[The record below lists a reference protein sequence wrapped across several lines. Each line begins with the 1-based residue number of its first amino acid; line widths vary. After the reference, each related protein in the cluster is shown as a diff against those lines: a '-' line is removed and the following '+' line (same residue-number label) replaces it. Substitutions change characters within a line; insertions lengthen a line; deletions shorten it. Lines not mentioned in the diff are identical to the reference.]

1 MRTNLTQCRLDYSN
15 PTADDIAKY
24 GWSGPI
30 TYIPRNATTQISFKG
45 CEALCGSSS
54 QMYPWGQVSSTITTW
69 VLPVVG
75 ILVQAPFNS
84 NAFWETIF
92 SLARWIGSP
101 MASFSYILW
110 NIKVSGKCALL
121 VDLAVEYGDDSN
133 NEDFLS
139 IRDSFYL
146 LMTMNQYTMKEDVLQ
161 KKEAEGLLRVA
172 LFSKDLRLLKPEVDP
187 DSAIYRA
194 YLDPDSQVYWG
205 EPGQAPIGPLRSEDA
220 LESEDKLNELR
231 QSLASDLRSARR
243 RGVVPVFISTL
254 WFVFSLG
261 LSIQAAFGFLGENA
275 QAHDLA
281 LGLLLAWLPVLILS
295 SIVDRNPVA
304 SNKIRFELNAL
315 IDRVRLSLMDDTVK
329 QNYLR
334 TITDVGHQTRM
345 VEEVEKRSRAC
356 PDLENFFV
364 KFAGQG
370 RKRFH
375 YGVAHPILTDI
386 EQAYIAEK
394 GRNWL
399 ANEKEARTILVLG
412 DARGGLDW
420 LDPRELWQVLSAVVI
435 VGGTIL
441 GAFCLSYFT
450 PTVGV
455 GCRSGGYMVFGS
467 VSFGLLLVEMVL
479 WWAFD
484 SSKQEIREYTRRLT
498 ENHPRRQD
506 WLTWY
511 ERQHLAFTRTRA
523 AVFRAC
529 SSFVWT
535 QLRNRTPQ
543 KFALRVEE
551 KCEKYQSAPVVVD
564 HFFFKFVECF
574 NTVWLTYITMSQTT
588 GHYNNCRCKS
598 SLWFGGGGYIDW
610 NNYNTATSK
619 FVRYNW
625 IIATVFSTTIMA
637 VAMLYIVT
645 EWCLQSHL
653 STANLENATN
663 GLWFTR
669 RFRWLT
675 SPFRDTIHYLIEYS
689 YAVRKAISS
698 LIRGFCCCYRRGE
711 QTETTTPAGQA
722 SGQNR
727 RSVRWT
733 SKSDTRPAPPQ
744 SQPQPR
750 TPSPAPSGPNQGIE
764 LHPYPLNRPRAS
776 SNAPSDAPSD
786 APLIRSSD
794 EGRRDSSIS
803 PSRSSGGRTSSGG
816 EASSSRLPRASGESS
831 AGPGRGS
838 GGSNSL
844 QVPFNPAHYGSE
856 TV

>member
-1 MRTNLTQCRLDYSN
+1 MPTNFTQCRLDYSN
-15 PTADDIAKY
+15 PSADDIAKY
-24 GWSGPI
+24 GWAGPI
-30 TYIPRNATTQISFKG
+30 KYIPRNATTQISFNG
-45 CEALCGSSS
+45 CETLCGSSS

-84 NAFWETIF
+84 NAFLETIF

-121 VDLAVEYGDDSN
+121 VDLAVEYGDESN

-139 IRDSFYL
+139 IRDSLYL

-161 KKEAEGLLRVA
+161 KKEAEGLLRIA
-172 LFSKDLRLLKPEVDP
+172 LFSKDLRLLK
-187 DSAIYRA
+187 RK
-194 YLDPDSQVYWG
+194 LDPISEIWRDYLKRGETGTQVPLR
-205 EPGQAPIGPLRSEDA
+205 EPGQVPIGPPRPDEE
-220 LESEDKLNELR
+220 LENKEVLEQLR
-231 QSLASDLRSARR
+231 QSLASDLRFARR

-304 SNKIRFELNAL
+304 SNDIRIRLNAL
-315 IDRVRLSLMDDTVK
+315 IDRVRMSLMDDTVK
-329 QNYLR
+329 QGYLR
-334 TITDVGHQTRM
+334 TITDVGHRVRM

-356 PDLENFFV
+356 PDLDNFFV

-511 ERQHLAFTRTRA
+511 ERQHLAFIRTRS
-523 AVFRAC
+523 AVFKAC

-535 QLRNRTPQ
+535 QLRNLTPQ
-543 KFALRVEE
+543 EFALSVEE
-551 KCEKYQSAPVVVD
+551 KFEKYQSAPVAVD
-564 HFFFKFVECF
+564 HFFFKPVECF
-574 NTVWLTYITMSQTT
+574 NIVWLTYITMSQTT

-610 NNYNTATSK
+610 NNYNTATSD
-619 FVRYNW
+619 FVRINW
-625 IIATVFSTTIMA
+625 IIATVFSSTIMA

-653 STANLENATN
+653 STAKLTSATN
-663 GLWFTR
+663 GLRYTR
-669 RFRWLT
+669 RFRWVT
-675 SPFRDTIHYLIEYS
+675 SPFRDTMHYLIEYS
-689 YAVRKAISS
+689 YAVRGAVSS
-698 LIRGFCCCYRRGE
+698 LIRGFCCCCRRHRE
-711 QTETTTPAGQA
+711 QTDATPAGQA

-733 SKSDTRPAPPQ
+733 SKSVDRPAQ

-750 TPSPAPSGPNQGIE
+750 SPAASGHNSDIE
-764 LHPYPLNRPRAS
+764 LHFLNPNRPRAS

-786 APLIRSSD
+786 APLIRHSD
-794 EGRRDSSIS
+794 EGRRNSSVS

-831 AGPGRGS
+831 AGPGRVS
-838 GGSNSL
+838 GGSDTL
-844 QVPFNPAHYGSE
+844 QLPVFNISHYGRE